1 MVSNDAW
8 PDSLCNFNLSI
19 FLQTN
24 VFVTLLLVGLHGPS
38 LAQLTPS
45 HPDWER
51 FTKRTYV
58 AGNDTLRYRLLYPLN

>member
-1 MVSNDAW
+1 M
-8 PDSLCNFNLSI
+8 
-19 FLQTN
+19 QTN